1 MYEKHTKQIQ
11 NKPMETTENT
21 QAKYSLTLCSFLWLL
36 YPKLLMLT
44 VYVRLNALQNDNT
57 FFANPKS
64 VLFMPLRSPMPTC
77 VLLTHLKMNFGF
89 LFVSM
94 KIFSVLIK
102 SLFLFSVV
110 HSCGHVDH
118 SSHFVIQK
126 RMVEVHCNLV
136 S

>member
-1 MYEKHTKQIQ
+1 
-11 NKPMETTENT
+11 
-21 QAKYSLTLCSFLWLL
+21 
-36 YPKLLMLT
+36 MLT

-57 FFANPKS
+57 FFANQKS
-64 VLFMPLRSPMPTC
+64 VVLFMPLRSPMSTY
-77 VLLTHLKMNFGF
+77 VLLTHLKRNFE